1 MTFDPA
7 SIRIAPLDRSH
18 DRQSFDCGEESLDR
32 YLRERARQDSER
44 GIARIFVAT
53 TVERPEAVAGYYA
66 LSAALVG
73 AASLSPDMQRRMP
86 RHGVP
91 AALVGRL
98 AVDRRHAGL
107 GLGSILLADAVLKT
121 DLASQSLGIA
131 VIVVD
136 PLGAAARG
144 FYRSFGFV
152 DAVGSAQMYLVRK
165 VGGPS

>member
-1 MTFDPA
+1 MSA
-7 SIRIAPLDRSH
+7 SVLPRGVRLALLTLLLAVLAPLPAAGAQTAEVSA
-18 DRQSFDCGEESLDR
+18 EE
-32 YLRERARQDSER
+32 
-44 GIARIFVAT
+44 
-53 TVERPEAVAGYYA
+53 
-66 LSAALVG
+66 
-73 AASLSPDMQRRMP
+73 
-86 RHGVP
+86 P

-98 AVDRRHAGL
+98 AVDRRHAGR

-136 PLGAAARG
+136 PLGAAARS

-165 VGGPS
+165 VGGSS